1 MDKIQFQGT
10 EEKQDHKGPVPQK
23 ELEEG
28 RKEGSVWRFI
38 WEKKKKEKP
47 ENCIVHGTLW

>member
-28 RKEGSVWRFI
+28 RKCLAFHLRE
-38 WEKKKKEKP
+38 EKKRE
-47 ENCIVHGTLW
+47 T